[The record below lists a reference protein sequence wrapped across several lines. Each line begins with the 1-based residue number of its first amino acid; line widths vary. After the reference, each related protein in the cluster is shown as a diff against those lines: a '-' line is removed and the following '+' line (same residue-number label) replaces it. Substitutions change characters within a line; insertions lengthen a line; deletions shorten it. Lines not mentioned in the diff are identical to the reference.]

1 MAFDLGTITY
11 SLASVFFLMLA
22 FAQIRVWNQGNS
34 SMVLLVAT
42 MVTFLWSS
50 VLALR
55 SNIPVNQFYLIE
67 SLEILKNIAWITLLL
82 SVLGIRRAVF
92 AMYRGEE
99 YPQNLVV
106 IAGVALG
113 IPGILLLSILYYRL
127 VEGTIFFYPA
137 FGGRSILA
145 GFLLVAI
152 CGLALLEQVIRNI
165 RFHQVWHLK
174 FLCLSLGILF
184 SYDIYLYSEALLFN
198 RIEDQLWQAR
208 GGVTALATP
217 LIAISVLRSRQQ
229 PIQVNISRQL
239 VFHTGVLVAA
249 GIYLL
254 LMGMTG
260 YYIRNFTGEWG
271 LILQAMFLVA
281 SLTFLVVLVYS
292 GRLRSFLKLYINR
305 HLFSSKYDY
314 RDEWMRIS
322 ETLSETS
329 VDNSLQERVI
339 HALADIVDS
348 PSGALW
354 LTVDDSHYD
363 QVAHLELGWVEDSHL
378 TSEDFLI
385 KHLQSKGELIDLSDP
400 ENDYAPAVMPA
411 WLGNVKKAWLLVPL
425 SLQGKLIGFVLL
437 KESRVDFDLNWEDY
451 ELMKAAGQ
459 QAASYLAQMIA
470 SDALSEVRQFS
481 AFNQVSAFVVH
492 DIKTL
497 NSQLSLLVKNAEKH
511 KDNPSFIDDMIK
523 TTDHAVNKMS
533 FLLKHFDSGREV
545 SDGQLER
552 LDLTRLVQEV
562 VQNQKKLK
570 PIPNFHC
577 TQSDISIVGNEAEL
591 KSSVGHIIQN
601 AQEAT
606 PDDRS
611 VDVSLSCQDGM
622 IELVIRDTGSGMSQE
637 FINKHLFKPFQSTK
651 GVAGMGMGVFQSR
664 ATIRKLGG
672 DVKVQS
678 TLGEGSTFT
687 ITLPQHQPDEG
698 PSQN

>member
-1 MAFDLGTITY
+1 MSFDLGTITY
-11 SLASVFFLMLA
+11 SLASLFLLMLA
-22 FAQIRVWNQGNS
+22 IAQIRVWNQGSS

-42 MVTFLWSS
+42 VITFFWSS
-50 VLALR
+50 VLVFR
-55 SNIPVNQFYLIE
+55 PSIPLNQFYLIE

-127 VEGTIFFYPA
+127 VEGAVLFYPA

-249 GIYLL
+249 GVYLL
-254 LMGMTG
+254 LMGMAG
-260 YYIRNFTGEWG
+260 YYIRNSTGEWG

-354 LTVDDSHYD
+354 LTVDDNHYD
-363 QVAHLELGWVEDSHL
+363 QVAHLELGWIEDSHL
-378 TSEDFLI
+378 TSDDFLI

-400 ENDYAPAVMPA
+400 GNDFDPAAMPA
-411 WLGNVKKAWLLVPL
+411 WLGNVKKPWLLVPL

-545 SDGQLER
+545 SDGQMER

-562 VQNQKKLK
+562 VQSQKKLN

-637 FINKHLFKPFQSTK
+637 FINKSLFKPFQSTK

-687 ITLPQHQPDEG
+687 ITLPQSQPDED
-698 PSQN
+698 PS